1 MAGVPSQIRSLY
13 GLVLKLL
20 LLALVVNHLVFSAT
34 MGSLFSS
41 DKGKGSSNGSKGGN
55 GKAASASNK
64 NTNPQ
69 SQVTSKDRAILDLKN
84 AKDRLKKFKKKVVTR
99 VFSFVCIGFDNNF
112 PTTTPIAGS

>member
-1 MAGVPSQIRSLY
+1 MVS
-13 GLVLKLL
+13 
-20 LLALVVNHLVFSAT
+20 T

-41 DKGKGSSNGSKGGN
+41 DKGKGSSSGGKGGN
-55 GKAASASNK
+55 GKAASASTANNK

-112 PTTTPIAGS
+112 PTTTLIAGS